1 MQYVQPIRDKKKIE
15 EIKAIL
21 KENGTR
27 DLLLF
32 SMGINTGL
40 RISDLLNLK
49 VIDVKGKSHVEIKEQ
64 KTGKL
69 KRFPLLGNLQLL
81 IDEYVRNK
89 DCFENLFKSR
99 NGENKPITR
108 VMAYMIINVA
118 CKACGIQDNIG
129 THTLRKT
136 FGYHHYQTFKDVAIL
151 QSLFNH
157 SSPSITLRYIGITQD
172 EIEQT
177 LQQFELRELIYF
189 VKSEQVTLSASL
201 LPTIFKNHLNT

>member
-81 IDEYVRNK
+81 IDEYV
-89 DCFENLFKSR
+89 LF
-99 NGENKPITR
+99 
-108 VMAYMIINVA
+108 
-118 CKACGIQDNIG
+118 
-129 THTLRKT
+129 
-136 FGYHHYQTFKDVAIL
+136 
-151 QSLFNH
+151 
-157 SSPSITLRYIGITQD
+157 
-172 EIEQT
+172 
-177 LQQFELRELIYF
+177 
-189 VKSEQVTLSASL
+189 
-201 LPTIFKNHLNT
+201 